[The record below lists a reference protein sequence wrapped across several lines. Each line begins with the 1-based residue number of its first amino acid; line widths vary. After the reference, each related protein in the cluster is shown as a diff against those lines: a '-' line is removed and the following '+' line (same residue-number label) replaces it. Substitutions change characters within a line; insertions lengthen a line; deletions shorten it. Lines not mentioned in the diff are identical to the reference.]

1 MFVWKYVQIKI
12 RQKPSLCDFLLG
24 HANIGEVTA
33 GVDDL
38 PDRVGLMV
46 KA

>member
-1 MFVWKYVQIKI
+1 MLKIKI
-12 RQKPSLCDFLLG
+12 RQKPSLCDFLFG

-38 PDRVGLMV
+38 HDQVGLMV
-46 KA
+46 NDNFSLK